1 MDEET
6 IQITIEKPF
15 GNLFRDRCVLIA
27 AFDSNQ
33 RLLLGAKP
41 DFYPPGIVRLL
52 GGGVNNGEQVNDA
65 MFRELA
71 EETGASVPQSKIHIL
86 CKFIIQAT
94 DSQGKVYR
102 NETYVAYVDGKLKS
116 ANPGDDVK
124 QLVAYTRHD
133 LHELINAYERLNRNL
148 WYKGIE
154 GEFSWYDYAQVYAP
168 IHRKVLTVFNQA

>member
-41 DFYPPGIVRLL
+41 DFYPPGIVRPL

-65 MFRELA
+65 MCRELA

-86 CKFIIQAT
+86 CKLSYKLPIPREKYTAT
-94 DSQGKVYR
+94 KH
-102 NETYVAYVDGKLKS
+102 TWH
-116 ANPGDDVK
+116 
-124 QLVAYTRHD
+124 T
-133 LHELINAYERLNRNL
+133 
-148 WYKGIE
+148 
-154 GEFSWYDYAQVYAP
+154 
-168 IHRKVLTVFNQA
+168 